1 MNHVFKRS
9 TPIALALAGL
19 LVTGSAFAQMPGQG
33 DGPPRGGWQMM
44 HERGCGWQHHRMGGG
59 LPLLMLVQR
68 HAYALKLTDK
78 QASEIAVWRNQHL
91 KTAVETRK
99 AMREDFMALRKAAL
113 DGRDRS
119 ELDAIGA
126 RIDAARA
133 KMLKLRIDQI
143 ELIKRVLT
151 PEQWKQAT
159 DWAKRFE
166 HRKMG
171 HPGMPGHGPMAG

>member
-1 MNHVFKRS
+1 MKHSFKRG
-9 TPIALALAGL
+9 TPIALTLAGL
-19 LVTGSAFAQMPGQG
+19 MITGSAFAQMPGPG
-33 DGPPRGGWQMM
+33 GEGSPHGWQMM

-68 HAYALKLTDK
+68 QAYALKLTDK
-78 QASEIAVWRNQHL
+78 QASEFAVWRNQHL
-91 KTAVETRK
+91 KTAIETRE
-99 AMREDFMALRKAAL
+99 AMREDFRALRKGAL
-113 DGRDRS
+113 EGRDRS

-133 KMLKLRIDQI
+133 KLMKLRIDQI

-171 HPGMPGHGPMAG
+171 YQGMLGHGPKAD